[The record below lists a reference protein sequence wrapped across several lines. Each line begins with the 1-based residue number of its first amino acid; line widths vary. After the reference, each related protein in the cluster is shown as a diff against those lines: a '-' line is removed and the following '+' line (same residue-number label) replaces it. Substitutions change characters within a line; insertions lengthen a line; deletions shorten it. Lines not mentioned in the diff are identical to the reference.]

1 MVTASADQT
10 VRLWDLNDRNQ
21 ARQVGPPLAGH
32 TDEALA
38 VAFAPDGRTFAT
50 GGADGTVMVWEL
62 AELDRQV
69 GPPLTG
75 HPGEVWGAAFTPDG
89 RTLAT
94 ASATRNRHPVGS
106 DGTGPAPPAGPAT
119 DR

>member
-21 ARQVGPPLAGH
+21 VRQVGPPLAGH

-50 GGADGTVMVWEL
+50 GSADGTVMVWEL
-62 AELDRQV
+62 AELHRDWGV
-69 GPPLTG
+69 SPMPPYG
-75 HPGEVWGAAFTPDG
+75 GVF
-89 RTLAT
+89 
-94 ASATRNRHPVGS
+94 SATELDDVVAFLVSLRGVK
-106 DGTGPAPPAGPAT
+106 
-119 DR
+119 